1 MTTRSRTFTRVAL
14 AAGAV
19 AAVAI
24 TAVAFA
30 ITSAGA
36 GTPVESSDLTVTM
49 TIRHSRFDP
58 AHLTVRAGSTV
69 RFVVT
74 NDDPIGHEFIIG
86 DEGVHLRH
94 EAGTEP
100 YHPPRPG
107 EMSIAPGETA
117 ETTFTF
123 QGATGSGTVVY
134 ACHLPGHFKYGMS
147 GTVDVTPA

>member
-1 MTTRSRTFTRVAL
+1 MKRTVIAISF
-14 AAGAV
+14 V
-19 AAVAI
+19 AAVAV
-24 TAVAFA
+24 TAVVFA
-30 ITSAGA
+30 VTNADA
-36 GTPVESSDLTVTM
+36 GTPVTRSDTTVTM

-58 AHLTVRAGSTV
+58 AHLTARSGSTV

-123 QGATGSGTVVY
+123 TGATGSGTVVF

-147 GTVDVTPA
+147 GTVDVTAS

>member
-1 MTTRSRTFTRVAL
+1 MTRSRWFTRIAIVVG
-14 AAGAV
+14 AA
-19 AAVAI
+19 
-24 TAVAFA
+24 TAVAVTA
-30 ITSAGA
+30 VTLAMTSAGA
-36 GTPVESSDLTVTM
+36 GTPVAGDETVTM

-58 AHLTVRAGSTV
+58 EHLTVHAGRTV

-74 NDDPIGHEFIIG
+74 NEDPIGHEFIIG
-86 DEGVHLRH
+86 DDGVHVRH

-100 YHPPRPG
+100 FHPPRSG

-123 QGATGSGTVVY
+123 EGTTGSGTVVY

-147 GTVDVTPA
+147 GTVDVVP

>member
-1 MTTRSRTFTRVAL
+1 
-14 AAGAV
+14 V
-19 AAVAI
+19 AAPGDV
-24 TAVAFA
+24 
-30 ITSAGA
+30 
-36 GTPVESSDLTVTM
+36 TVTM
-49 TIRHSRFDP
+49 HIRHSRFDP
-58 AHLTVRAGSTV
+58 DHLSAKAGTTV

-86 DEGVHLRH
+86 DEGVHARH

-123 QGATGSGTVVY
+123 EGTTGSGTVVY
-134 ACHLPGHFKYGMS
+134 ACHLPGHFRYGMS
-147 GTVDVTPA
+147 GTVDVEPA